1 MSVSSTPA
9 TISFFGQLSGQLS
22 RSLGNPGRNAAIVLG
37 ILAAFSV
44 AMPSLIVATAVG
56 KRSAASVIAAKR
68 PIVPPQEMPPVDP
81 VNLVDLAPDDARSIN
96 AAVPFSVAP
105 NPAARPFVLPDAGVA
120 SARALDC
127 LATAVL
133 YEAGDDT
140 TGQRAVAQVIINRV
154 RHPAF
159 PKTICGVVFQG
170 AERRTGCQFTFTC
183 DGALYRHR
191 WSDAAWARARTVA
204 GLALRGQVFAK
215 VGHATHYHT
224 DWVVPYWS
232 ASLDKVSAVGTHL
245 FFRWTGWWGTPA
257 AFNRRVSGLE
267 PNVAQLAAYSPVH
280 GSGPGYM
287 RLNADDDPLP
297 SLGVPRAMPGDPNA
311 FLVTVDWRA
320 DPDSFRALAET
331 ACGNRRYCKFM
342 AWTERFETPGELPL
356 EHYQVATMG
365 FSYLRD
371 RARGFEKALWSCA
384 QFPRADRSQ
393 CMKAQTFVPG
403 VPGPAAVA
411 NQGTEPDDDNAGRP
425 AITKAAS
432 DEDPLPPPFLLTPR
446 ATKSRLRGSGTAK
459 ASPPGSTTADP
470 ATSSVGTAA
479 KSPAP

>member
-1 MSVSSTPA
+1 MPLTSSSARTRFSDHL
-9 TISFFGQLSGQLS
+9 IDL
-22 RSLGNPGRNAAIVLG
+22 LGNPGKRASIVLG
-37 ILAAFSV
+37 MLAAFSI
-44 AMPSLIVATAVG
+44 AMPSVIVSTEVG
-56 KRSAASVIAAKR
+56 HRPAASIADAKR
-68 PIVPPQEMPPVDP
+68 PVVPPQQMPPVDP
-81 VNLVDLAPDDARSIN
+81 VNLVDLAPEDARTIN
-96 AAVPFSVAP
+96 AGIPFAVAP
-105 NPAARPFVLPDAGVA
+105 NPAARPFIPPDAGVA

-140 TGQRAVAQVIINRV
+140 IGQRAVAQVIINRV

-204 GLALRGQVFAK
+204 GMALRGQVFAK

-267 PNVAQLAAYSPVH
+267 PNVAQLAGYSPVH
-280 GSGPGYM
+280 SGGPGYM
-287 RLNADDDPLP
+287 RLHADDDPLP
-297 SLGVPRAMPGDPNA
+297 SLGLPRGLPGDPNA
-311 FLVTVDWRA
+311 FLATVDWRA
-320 DPDSFRALAET
+320 DPESFRTLAET
-331 ACGNRRYCKFM
+331 ACGTRRYCKFM
-342 AWTERFETPGELPL
+342 AWTERFETPGALPL
-356 EHYQVATMG
+356 EPYQVATMG

-371 RARGFEKALWSCA
+371 RARGFEKALWNCT

-393 CMKAQTFVPG
+393 CMKAQTFLPG
-403 VPGPAAVA
+403 GPGPVASA
-411 NQGTEPDDDNAGRP
+411 NQGAAEDDQDADAP
-425 AITKAAS
+425 LYTKAGS
-432 DEDPLPPPFLLTPR
+432 DGDRIAAPPISPGGSIRSKTR
-446 ATKSRLRGSGTAK
+446 VSGTLTAPS
-459 ASPPGSTTADP
+459 SPAATTDP
-470 ATSSVGTAA
+470 AV
-479 KSPAP
+479 APGPNTRAPVPQ

>member
-1 MSVSSTPA
+1 MSVSSA
-9 TISFFGQLSGQLS
+9 SAIARLSGLFS
-22 RSLGNPGRNAAIVLG
+22 DVFGNPGKRASIVLG
-37 ILAAFSV
+37 VLAAFSIAV
-44 AMPSLIVATAVG
+44 PSVIVTTAVG
-56 KRSAASVIAAKR
+56 KRSTETAITAKR
-68 PIVPPQEMPPVDP
+68 PVVPPQQIPPVDP
-81 VNLVDLAPDDARSIN
+81 VNLVDLAPADARTIN
-96 AAVPFSVAP
+96 AAVPFSTAP
-105 NPAARPFVLPDAGVA
+105 NPAARPFVLAEGSVA
-120 SARALDC
+120 AARAIDC

-159 PKTICGVVFQG
+159 PKSICGVVFQG

-204 GLALRGQVFAK
+204 SLALRGQVYAK

-245 FFRWTGWWGTPA
+245 FFRWTGWWGTPP

-267 PNVAQLAAYSPVH
+267 PNVAQLAGYSPVH
-280 GSGPGYM
+280 SGGQGYQAYM

-297 SLGVPRAMPGDPNA
+297 SLGVPRALPGDPNA
-311 FLVTVDWRA
+311 FLATVDWRA

-331 ACGNRRYCKFM
+331 ACGTRRYCKFM
-342 AWTERFETPGELPL
+342 AWTERFDTPGELPL
-356 EHYQVATMG
+356 EPYQVATMG

-371 RARGFEKALWSCA
+371 QARGFEKALWSCT

-403 VPGPAAVA
+403 GTGPAAVT
-411 NQGTEPDDDNAGRP
+411 NQAADADDDPGRT
-425 AITKAAS
+425 AFTKAAS
-432 DEDPLPPPFLLTPR
+432 DDDQNPPPFLAT
-446 ATKSRLRGSGTAK
+446 AGTTKSKPRVSGTFK
-459 ASPPGSTTADP
+459 ALSPGSAASDP
-470 ATSSVGTAA
+470 AARSVGTAA
-479 KSPAP
+479 KPPAP

>member
-1 MSVSSTPA
+1 MSVSSIPA
-9 TISFFGQLSGQLS
+9 TTSNFGQLSSQLS
-22 RSLGNPGRNAAIVLG
+22 GLLGNPGKRASIVLG

-44 AMPSLIVATAVG
+44 AMPSLIVTTAVG
-56 KRSAASVIAAKR
+56 KRSAASIAAARR
-68 PIVPPQEMPPVDP
+68 PIVPPQEIPPVEP

-170 AERRTGCQFTFTC
+170 SERRTGCQFTFTC

-245 FFRWTGWWGTPA
+245 FFRWTGWWGTPP

-267 PNVAQLAAYSPVH
+267 PNVAQLAPYSPVH
-280 GSGPGYM
+280 GGGPGYI

-297 SLGVPRAMPGDPNA
+297 SLGVPRALPGDPNA
-311 FLVTVDWRA
+311 FLATVDWRA
-320 DPDSFRALAET
+320 DPDSFRGLAET
-331 ACGNRRYCKFM
+331 ACGTRRYCKFM

-356 EHYQVATMG
+356 EPYQVATMG

-371 RARGFEKALWSCA
+371 RARGFEKALWSCT

-393 CMKAQTFVPG
+393 CMKTQTFQPG
-403 VPGPAAVA
+403 GGGPAAVA
-411 NQGTEPDDDNAGRP
+411 NQGADSDDVAGRTASTKAESDDDD
-425 AITKAAS
+425 I
-432 DEDPLPPPFLLTPR
+432 PPPFLSP
-446 ATKSRLRGSGTAK
+446 AGTAK
-459 ASPPGSTTADP
+459 SKPRASGTLKALPLGSATSDP
-470 ATSSVGTAA
+470 AAHSVGPAA
-479 KSPAP
+479 KPPAP